1 MDEISQNNSGRID
14 LSRFSGMTEGKWE
27 IIDTPGGG
35 IDVGVKHGRHE
46 PCAHQPVI
54 TFTQRLANIVR
65 KSERDM
71 ADLRAIAAVPELISE
86 VRTCYAIIDKLSYR
100 NHLEGLTTSSVAEEL
115 KELSIR
121 YTALTAQVKLD
132 RIQRNRDIEEVIDCL
147 DGVDS
152 VFGEEVIGMLRP
164 LLRSV
169 SE

>member
-1 MDEISQNNSGRID
+1 MDENSQVNSGRID
-14 LSRFSGMTEGKWE
+14 LSRFSGITEGKWE

-86 VRTCYAIIDKLSYR
+86 LKKMYAREDELLDALRIIRDDLGDILPSNDSQELALNKIR
-100 NHLEGLTTSSVAEEL
+100 NFANDASL
-115 KELSIR
+115 
-121 YTALTAQVKLD
+121 
-132 RIQRNRDIEEVIDCL
+132 
-147 DGVDS
+147 
-152 VFGEEVIGMLRP
+152 
-164 LLRSV
+164 
-169 SE
+169 

>member
-1 MDEISQNNSGRID
+1 VDEISQDESGRID
-14 LSRFSGMTEGKWE
+14 LSHFSGMTEGKWE

-35 IDVGVKHGRHE
+35 IDVGVKLGRHE

-86 VRTCYAIIDKLSYR
+86 VRTCYAIIDRLSDR
-100 NHLEGLTTSSVAEEL
+100 IDGLTTSSTAEEL
-115 KELSIR
+115 KGLSIR

>member
-1 MDEISQNNSGRID
+1 MDENSQVNSGRID
-14 LSRFSGMTEGKWE
+14 LSRFSGITEGKWE

-86 VRTCYAIIDKLSYR
+86 LKKMYAREDELLDALRIIRDELQERRCCWTR
-100 NHLEGLTTSSVAEEL
+100 NIKDLANDAGL
-115 KELSIR
+115 R
-121 YTALTAQVKLD
+121 
-132 RIQRNRDIEEVIDCL
+132 
-147 DGVDS
+147 
-152 VFGEEVIGMLRP
+152 
-164 LLRSV
+164 
-169 SE
+169 

>member
-1 MDEISQNNSGRID
+1 MDEISQDDSGRID

-35 IDVGVKHGRHE
+35 IDVGVKLGRHE

-86 VRTCYAIIDKLSYR
+86 VRTCYSIIDRLSDR
-100 NHLEGLTTSSVAEEL
+100 IDGLTTSSIAEEL
-115 KELSIR
+115 DGLSIR

-132 RIQRNRDIEEVIDCL
+132 RMQRNRDIEEVINCL
-147 DGVDS
+147 NGVDS

-169 SE
+169 PE

>member
-1 MDEISQNNSGRID
+1 MDENSQVNSGRID
-14 LSRFSGMTEGKWE
+14 LSRFSGITEGKWE

-86 VRTCYAIIDKLSYR
+86 LKKMYAREDELLDALRIIRDDLDDALENEGYESLAHEKSNRTLQKIRNFANDAGLS
-100 NHLEGLTTSSVAEEL
+100 
-115 KELSIR
+115 
-121 YTALTAQVKLD
+121 
-132 RIQRNRDIEEVIDCL
+132 
-147 DGVDS
+147 
-152 VFGEEVIGMLRP
+152 
-164 LLRSV
+164 
-169 SE
+169 

>member
-1 MDEISQNNSGRID
+1 MDEISQDESGRID

-46 PCAHQPVI
+46 PCSYQPVI

-86 VRTCYAIIDKLSYR
+86 LRRVYR
-100 NHLEGLTTSSVAEEL
+100 RLDVCELNRELEA
-115 KELSIR
+115 K
-121 YTALTAQVKLD
+121 QK
-132 RIQRNRDIEEVIDCL
+132 NRKIEEIIDCL